1 MLYTYKYRRK
11 GLKMITTYD
20 NIKLRPTK
28 TVLNQML
35 KDYLEGERGRIINSL
50 STYWDTSKMTS
61 NEKEIIVNY
70 IIKERTKHD

>member
-1 MLYTYKYRRK
+1 
-11 GLKMITTYD
+11 MITTYD

-50 STYWDTSKMTS
+50 STYWDISKMTS

>member
-1 MLYTYKYRRK
+1 
-11 GLKMITTYD
+11 MITTYD
-20 NIKLRPTK
+20 NVKLKPTK
-28 TVLNQML
+28 KVLNQML

-70 IIKERTKHD
+70 IIKERTKNND

>member
-1 MLYTYKYRRK
+1 
-11 GLKMITTYD
+11 MITTYD

-28 TVLNQML
+28 KVLNQML
-35 KDYLEGERGRIINSL
+35 KDYLEGERRRIINSL

-70 IIKERTKHD
+70 IIKERTKND